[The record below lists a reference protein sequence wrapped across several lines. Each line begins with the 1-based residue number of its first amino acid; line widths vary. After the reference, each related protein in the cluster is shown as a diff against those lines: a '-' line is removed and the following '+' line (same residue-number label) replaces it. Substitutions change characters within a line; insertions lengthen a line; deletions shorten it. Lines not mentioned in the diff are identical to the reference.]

1 MHRRTRADLLSLD
14 TKLERTIRNLKKEM
28 IVAEAPVMVEQRVI
42 DQNIPVV
49 VADRPQ

>member
-1 MHRRTRADLLSLD
+1 MHRRTRANLLPLD
-14 TKLERTIRNLKKEM
+14 TELERTIRNLKKEI

-42 DQNIPVV
+42 DQNISVV